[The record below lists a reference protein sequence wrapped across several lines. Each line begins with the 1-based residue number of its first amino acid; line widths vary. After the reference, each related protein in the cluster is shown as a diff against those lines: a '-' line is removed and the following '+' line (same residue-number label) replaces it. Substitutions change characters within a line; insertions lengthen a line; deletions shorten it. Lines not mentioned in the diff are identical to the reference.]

1 MKFCIIDASNLV
13 HRAKHVISKYDS
25 FDECVGLTLTIVFNS
40 MKKSYE
46 KFGAEHC
53 VACFDSSSWRKEIY
67 PEYKGDRVAKEK
79 SPIKKEEDEIIWQVL
94 SDLRKFLDEFTNV
107 TVLHER
113 DIEADDFIA
122 RWTQLHDDESF
133 EHIIISGDG
142 DFKQLVRPGV
152 ELYDP
157 IRNFLYTADGIFYQ
171 DGKKPRKEQPVA
183 QKHGETWKVKLTKDG
198 DPETFEPEWELFQ
211 LCIRGKKNNLRTA
224 YPRVR
229 TNKMREAYDDRGGP
243 KWNDFI
249 NTIWGPE
256 DNRQRVRDRYEENRL
271 LIDLRRQPDEIKF
284 VMDET
289 INASLEKDAKTMVGA
304 YFARFC
310 GKYKLRKLVD
320 QASAITQLLSA
331 PY

>member
-13 HRAKHVISKYDS
+13 HRAKHVISRYDS

-40 MKKSYE
+40 IKKSYE

-53 VACFDSSSWRKEIY
+53 VACFDSVSWRKEIY
-67 PEYKGDRVAKEK
+67 SDYKGDRAQET
-79 SPIKKEEDEIIWQVL
+79 SPVKREENEIIWKVL
-94 SDLRKFLDEFTNV
+94 KDLREFLQEYTNV
-107 TVLHER
+107 TVLHETG
-113 DIEADDFIA
+113 IEADDFVA

-133 EHIIISGDG
+133 EHIIVSADG

-157 IRNFLYTADGIFYQ
+157 IRNYLYSTDGIYFQ
-171 DGKKPRKEQPVA
+171 DGKKARKDQLTVER
-183 QKHGETWKVKLTKDG
+183 HGETWKVKLNGDG
-198 DPETFEPEWELFQ
+198 EPETFEPEWELFQ
-211 LCIRGKKNNLRTA
+211 LCIRGKKNNLKSA

-249 NTIWGPE
+249 NSIWGPE
-256 DNRQRVRDRYEENRL
+256 DNRQCVRTRYEENRM
-271 LIDLRRQPDEIKF
+271 LIDLRKQPEEIVG
-284 VMDET
+284 VMDEA
-289 INASLEKDAKTMVGA
+289 INRALEKENKMMVGA

-310 GKYKLRKLVD
+310 GKYKLKNLVSN
-320 QASAITQLLSA
+320 ASAISQLLSA